1 MDFSLP
7 TALEV
12 LNRTPG
18 TLKSMLSGLPSPWTS
33 ATEGPDTW
41 SPQDVVGHL
50 IHGEETDWIPRAKI
64 ILTKG
69 ESQAFEPFDRFA
81 QARRFTGW
89 SLERLLDRFAE
100 ARADGIATL
109 RGWHLTREQLA
120 LCGRHPDLGQV
131 LPGAAGALRSTSR
144 PGPGDA
150 LPAARVV
157 GGARPGPHRPDLAC
171 DGEAV
176 HRGRR
181 ALEGLSP
188 GAHAL
193 AG

>member
-1 MDFSLP
+1 MDFSLT

-81 QARRFTGW
+81 QARDRKST
-89 SLERLLDRFAE
+89 RLN
-100 ARADGIATL
+100 
-109 RGWHLTREQLA
+109 
-120 LCGRHPDLGQV
+120 
-131 LPGAAGALRSTSR
+131 SS
-144 PGPGDA
+144 
-150 LPAARVV
+150 
-157 GGARPGPHRPDLAC
+157 HRC
-171 DGEAV
+171 ISYAV
-176 HRGRR
+176 FC
-181 ALEGLSP
+181 LKKK
-188 GAHAL
+188 
-193 AG
+193 